1 MKKILTLS
9 LVLFLLQTGS
19 INYFAQDIGFG
30 AGLMLGEPTG
40 LSGKY
45 WLDKTNAIDFGLG
58 IAIFEDAVRMT
69 FHADYLYH
77 NWNLVET
84 NFVMPIYYGFGAR
97 FRFREGRNGS
107 FGIRGVLGAT
117 LFLKEEP
124 VDIFFEIAPAFRL
137 FPNTALDFDF
147 ALGGRYYFEIH

>member
-1 MKKILTLS
+1 MNKILITA
-9 LVLFLLQTGS
+9 LVLFSLLIIS
-19 INYFAQDIGFG
+19 KNNYAQDSGFG

-40 LSGKY
+40 INGKY
-45 WLDKTNAIDFGLG
+45 WLDKTNAVDFGLG
-58 IAIFEDAVRMT
+58 WSIFENANRMT

-84 NFVMPIYYGFGAR
+84 NFVLPIYYGFGAR
-97 FRFREGRNGS
+97 FRFKDGYNGS
-107 FGIRGVLGAT
+107 FGVRGVLGAT

-137 FPNTALDFDF
+137 FPNTDLDFDI
-147 ALGGRYYFEIH
+147 ALGGRYYFDID